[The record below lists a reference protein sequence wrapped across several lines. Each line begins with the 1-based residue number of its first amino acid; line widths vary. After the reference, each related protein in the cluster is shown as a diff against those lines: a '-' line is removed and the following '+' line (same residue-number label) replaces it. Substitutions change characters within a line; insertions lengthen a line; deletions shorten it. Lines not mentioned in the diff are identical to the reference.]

1 MSLSTANKRAVVT
14 GATKGLGLAIA
25 HQLAQAGYDVF
36 IGGRNKEELEAT
48 AASLDSLYPATKAS
62 FAPADLS
69 KKEAVFSFAQ
79 AILAGGSSVDVLV
92 NNAGIYLPGEVS
104 TEEEGRLEKLIETNL
119 YSAYHLTRQLLPA
132 IQQSQGGHIFN
143 MCSIA
148 SLAAYPGGGSY
159 SISKFALLGF
169 NKALRAELQ
178 DQGIK
183 VTAILPGATW
193 SDSWKGV
200 DLPYDRLMQ
209 ADDVAKAVMAC
220 LQLSPAACMEEMIL
234 RPQQGDL

>member
-25 HQLAQAGYDVF
+25 HQLAKAGYNVF

-69 KKEAVFSFAQ
+69 NKEAVFSFAQ
-79 AILAGGSSVDVLV
+79 AILAGGSTVDILV
-92 NNAGIYLPGEVS
+92 NNAGIYLPGDVT
-104 TEEEGRLEKLIETNL
+104 TEEDGRLEKLIETNL
-119 YSAYHLTRQLLPA
+119 YSAYHLTRQLLPG
-132 IQQSQGGHIFN
+132 IQKSQSAHIFN

-159 SISKFALLGF
+159 SISKFDLLGF

-200 DLPYDRLMQ
+200 DLPSDRLMQ

-234 RPQQGDL
+234 RPQLGDL

>member
-36 IGGRNKEELEAT
+36 IGGRNMGELEAT
-48 AASLDSLYPATKAS
+48 VALLNSGYPETKAS
-62 FAPADLS
+62 FAQADLS
-69 KKEAVFSFAQ
+69 KKKEVFSFAQ
-79 AILAGGSSVDVLV
+79 AVLAGGSTVDVLV
-92 NNAGIYLPGEVS
+92 NNAGTYLPGDVS

-119 YSAYHLTRQLLPA
+119 YSAYHLTRHLLPA

-148 SLAAYPGGGSY
+148 SLSAYPGGGSY

-234 RPQQGDL
+234 RPQLGDL